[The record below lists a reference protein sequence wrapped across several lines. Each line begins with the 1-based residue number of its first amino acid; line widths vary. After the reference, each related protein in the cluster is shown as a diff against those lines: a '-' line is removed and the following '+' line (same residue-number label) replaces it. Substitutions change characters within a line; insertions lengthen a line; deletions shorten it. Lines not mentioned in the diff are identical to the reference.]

1 MTKTTY
7 EYFDDWDRKSV
18 SIHLDKIKIEHVEKF
33 DGPYFLKAVQ
43 RSRDELAPY
52 FKWAKQSVTWDAKYA
67 KKFVEDLAAGHF
79 GQEHFKVMYRWE
91 MIGYVGIRPLK
102 YKKQAEIVIW
112 VTTGFDGVGV
122 AKLVAQ
128 EIIKSCFED
137 RGYELLEWNHLARNK
152 ASASVAESCGF
163 RYVGQ
168 FMNFGDEDNDKTFSG
183 DISRWIQINPSLS
196 SRTNALQDPIFT
208 LRTKRIVKPLS
219 QSRRRMKRSVEP
231 NPTRSVEANPII
243 NVRTNSS
250 PSQIR
255 NMIDACT

>member
-1 MTKTTY
+1 
-7 EYFDDWDRKSV
+7 
-18 SIHLDKIKIEHVEKF
+18 
-33 DGPYFLKAVQ
+33 
-43 RSRDELAPY
+43 
-52 FKWAKQSVTWDAKYA
+52 
-67 KKFVEDLAAGHF
+67 
-79 GQEHFKVMYRWE
+79 MYRWE

-183 DISRWIQINPSLS
+183 DISRWIQINPSLC

-231 NPTRSVEANPII
+231 NPTRSVEPNPTRSVEPNPII
-243 NVRTNSS
+243 NVRTKFF
-250 PSQIR
+250 
-255 NMIDACT
+255 